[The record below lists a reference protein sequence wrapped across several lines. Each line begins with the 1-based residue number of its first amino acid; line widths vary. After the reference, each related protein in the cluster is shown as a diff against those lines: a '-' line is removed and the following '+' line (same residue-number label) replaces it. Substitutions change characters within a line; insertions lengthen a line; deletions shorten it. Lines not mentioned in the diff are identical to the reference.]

1 MFVIHLLKLS
11 ALWKAKSVVVR
22 WYTLQNQVIQ
32 NGQGCHEQVIINF
45 LWLIWVFN
53 FLFQESIQFLPWQ
66 NIAVKGSGSYLTTPW
81 SLTMVQLTTSSSCLK
96 YWLMVQNISQLWS
109 AATKNKLKHKQQSLL
124 WKAWALFLKML
135 TCLLFSGTLD
145 SPFPH
150 YALPRAHRPEWA
162 TWLCPCNGV
171 FTDQFIH
178 RSNFSANF
186 DYQIGLANPM
196 AKTGD
201 LKTVFLRFWKY
212 LLQFFWSL

>member
-1 MFVIHLLKLS
+1 M
-11 ALWKAKSVVVR
+11 
-22 WYTLQNQVIQ
+22 
-32 NGQGCHEQVIINF
+32 
-45 LWLIWVFN
+45 WLIWVFN

-81 SLTMVQLTTSSSCLK
+81 SLTMAQLTTSSSCLK

-150 YALPRAHRPEWA
+150 YALPGAHNLEWA

-171 FTDQFIH
+171 FTDQFMYG
-178 RSNFSANF
+178 SNFSANF
-186 DYQIGLANPM
+186 DYQISLTIPM

-201 LKTVFLRFWKY
+201 LKTVFFKVLKTFY
-212 LLQFFWSL
+212 TFIFLSLSSYGCTLIQDSASIFAGKSAAKWC

>member
-1 MFVIHLLKLS
+1 M
-11 ALWKAKSVVVR
+11 
-22 WYTLQNQVIQ
+22 
-32 NGQGCHEQVIINF
+32 
-45 LWLIWVFN
+45 WLIWVFN

-81 SLTMVQLTTSSSCLK
+81 SLTMAQLTTSSSCLK

-135 TCLLFSGTLD
+135 TCLLFSGTPD

-150 YALPRAHRPEWA
+150 YALPGAHNAEWA
-162 TWLCPCNGV
+162 TWTWLCPCSGV
-171 FTDQFIH
+171 FTDQFMY

-186 DYQIGLANPM
+186 GYQISLTNPM

-201 LKTVFLRFWKY
+201 LKIVFLRFWKHFI
-212 LLQFFWSL
+212 LSFFCHYRPMGAHSYRTVLPFSQEKVLPNGAKNKLICENAIA